1 MPSHRERV
9 SVHVADPRWRS
20 DQPVGYLTYDRSRP
34 PGTFSFAYTSQ
45 WIESR
50 AAIAIDPRLP
60 LVPSEIHFQALPGAF
75 ADASPD
81 RWGRILLDRRE
92 QIEARARGRQP
103 RTLNDWDYLLGVQ
116 DETRMGG
123 LRLAGETGVFL
134 ADQRLGVP
142 PLADVRRIQQL
153 ADSFERGR
161 PLPTADA
168 EAWLAT
174 LVIPGSSLGGARPK
188 ATVRDVDGSLWIAK
202 FPSHNDRHDVGA
214 WEYVLNRLAA
224 SAGIAVPESRLLS
237 LASHHTF
244 SARRFDRDGQARR
257 LYASA
262 MTLTGKTDRA
272 SASYLDVAA
281 ALEQYG
287 NPATLPDD
295 LHQVFRRL
303 VFNVSSAHRDD
314 HLRNHGFV
322 HDGVGWRPAPAFDLN
337 PTPEQELH
345 ALALDDT
352 STVPSL
358 ATVRSTASLYR
369 LSAAEATAVIEEVAD
384 ALRSWRDVAAR
395 CGLNRQEMDQMAP
408 AFELP
413 K

>member
-9 SVHVADPRWRS
+9 SVHVADPRWQS
-20 DQPVGYLTYDRSRP
+20 GEPVGYLTCDRSRP
-34 PGTFSFAYTSQ
+34 PGRFAFAYTSQ
-45 WIESR
+45 WIDSR
-50 AAIAIDPRLP
+50 EAISIDPRLL
-60 LVPSEIHFQALPGAF
+60 LVPSETHFKALPGVF

-92 QIEARARGRQP
+92 QMQARAHGRQP
-103 RTLNDWDYLLGVQ
+103 RTLSDWDYLLGVQ

-123 LRLAGETGVFL
+123 LRLASETGQYL
-134 ADQRLGVP
+134 ADQHLVVP
-142 PLADVRRIQQL
+142 PLADVRQIQQL

-161 PLPTADA
+161 PVSPDDLD
-168 EAWLAT
+168 AWLTT

-188 ATVRDVDGSLWIAK
+188 ATVRDVDGSLWLAK

-224 SAGIAVPESRLLS
+224 TAGIHVPESRLLS
-237 LASHHTF
+237 LAAFHTF
-244 SARRFDRDGQARR
+244 SARRFDRVGEGRR

-262 MTLTGKTDRA
+262 MTLTGKTDRE

-287 NPATLPDD
+287 NPATLVDD

-303 VFNVSSAHRDD
+303 VFNVSTANRDD
-314 HLRNHGFV
+314 HLRNHGFL
-322 HDGVGWRPAPAFDLN
+322 HDGAGWRPAPAFDLN

-352 STVPSL
+352 STAPSL
-358 ATVRSTASLYR
+358 ATVQSTAPLYR
-369 LSAAEATAVIEEVAD
+369 LSAADAIEVIDEVAD
-384 ALRSWRDVAAR
+384 ALRPWRDVAAR
-395 CGLNRQEMDQMAP
+395 SGLNRQEIDQMAP
-408 AFELP
+408 AFKQP
-413 K
+413 